1 MRSIA
6 VSELVADL
14 RALGLSRGP
23 SPALPE
29 GARPPMEILDRWARA
44 AALAEPRVRGAAIWA
59 IREAART
66 NGLTPASIQDLYA
79 ARGRGEWG
87 GRTVPALNLRGW
99 TYQTCRAAF
108 RAARK
113 LYGRPADTS

>member
-1 MRSIA
+1 MNVTS

-14 RALGLSRGP
+14 RTLGLSRGLT
-23 SPALPE
+23 SCLPD
-29 GARPPMEILDRWARA
+29 GARPPGEMLDRWARA
-44 AALAEPRVRGAAIWA
+44 AALADPELRHAAIWA
-59 IREAART
+59 IREAARA
-66 NGLTPASIQDLYA
+66 NGLVPASVQGLYA

-108 RAARK
+108 RAAR
-113 LYGRPADTS
+113 